1 MGKFLTGKARLQQTD
16 RKRYWRLLDN
26 EIYKDDNGDI
36 HITPR
41 NMLSDNYTIPLWI
54 DLLVGS
60 PVDFD
65 TRCCHLHDLQCY
77 SHETLIVTLTEEEL
91 IKKGYLRYSEKNK
104 MWICEDIPPKFLI
117 LRKISK
123 LGANN
128 MLFRSM
134 KAAGVSLWDRIKVRL
149 GVVFNLNWFIYKW
162 LKKTFELDL
171 ERIYDENFWQE
182 HVKNWS

>member
-1 MGKFLTGKARLQQTD
+1 MGKFLTGKARLQQID
-16 RKRYWRLLDN
+16 RKGYWRLLDN

-65 TRCCHLHDLQCY
+65 TRCCHLHDLQCF
-77 SHETLIVTLTEEEL
+77 SHETLTVALTEEEL

-104 MWICEDIPPKFLI
+104 MWIKYFINSC
-117 LRKISK
+117 
-123 LGANN
+123 N
-128 MLFRSM
+128 MGF
-134 KAAGVSLWDRIKVRL
+134 
-149 GVVFNLNWFIYKW
+149 
-162 LKKTFELDL
+162 
-171 ERIYDENFWQE
+171 
-182 HVKNWS
+182 